1 MNNRTERELYERELR
16 RDAEISR
23 SNANATSA
31 LLIGLFIVALGA
43 LGAVFYTVTQQNQ
56 APAPADQPDNINIEL
71 PQQEAPRIEPPEVN
85 VQPPDVNIPD
95 VNINVAPPTSS
106 VEGNDTEP
114 APAQTE
120 PAQP

>member
-1 MNNRTERELYERELR
+1 MNNRTEREVYERELR

-43 LGAVFYTVTQQNQ
+43 LGAVFYATTQQNP

-71 PQQEAPRIEPPEVN
+71 PQPEAPRVEPPEIN
-85 VQPPDVNIPD
+85 VQPPNVD
-95 VNINVAPPTSS
+95 INVAPPAAP
-106 VEGNDTEP
+106 EGNNSEP
-114 APAQTE
+114 APTQAE
-120 PAQP
+120 PSQP